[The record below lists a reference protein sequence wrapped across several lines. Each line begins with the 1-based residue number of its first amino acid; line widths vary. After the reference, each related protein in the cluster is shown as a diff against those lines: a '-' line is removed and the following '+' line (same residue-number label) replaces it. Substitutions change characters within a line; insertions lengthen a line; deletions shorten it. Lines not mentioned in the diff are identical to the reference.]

1 MQLFTTTSQPDF
13 GDFSGSGGQ
22 VVTSYP
28 TYGEAQ
34 QAIDRLAN
42 ASFPVQFSEIIG
54 RDLRLVE
61 RVTGRMTDGRAA
73 AAGAATGAWFGL
85 FIGLLVGL
93 FTLRT
98 RVARTHPRRT
108 ADRRP
113 LGRIVRPPHAPNGK
127 GTARLRV
134 PARLGGQPV
143 RGDGR
148 R

>member
-13 GDFSGSGGQ
+13 GDFSDSGGQ

-61 RVTGRMTDGRAA
+61 RVTGRSEDC
-73 AAGAATGAWFGL
+73 
-85 FIGLLVGL
+85 
-93 FTLRT
+93 
-98 RVARTHPRRT
+98 
-108 ADRRP
+108 
-113 LGRIVRPPHAPNGK
+113 
-127 GTARLRV
+127 
-134 PARLGGQPV
+134 
-143 RGDGR
+143 
-148 R
+148 